1 MRKIICISPFEDET
15 EVITIDGLTIENRL
29 DTMSIYGTLD
39 IPKDKEGL
47 ERILDLKRQVD
58 TIAAYLKREDL
69 PEKISLENSG
79 KEVDNPFKL
88 LLTTS

>member
-1 MRKIICISPFEDET
+1 MQKTICISPFENEA
-15 EVITIDGLTIENRL
+15 EVVTIDGLTIENRL

-69 PEKISLENSG
+69 PNKIIVKNKV
-79 KEVDNPFKL
+79 KEVPNPFLDK
-88 LLTTS
+88 TR

>member
-1 MRKIICISPFEDET
+1 MQKIICISPFEDET

-29 DTMSIYGTLD
+29 DMMSIYGTLD

-47 ERILDLKRQVD
+47 ERILALKRQVD

-69 PEKISLENSG
+69 PNKIVIEN
-79 KEVDNPFKL
+79 KAKDVTNPFEEK
-88 LLTTS
+88 

>member
-1 MRKIICISPFEDET
+1 MQKNICISPFANEA
-15 EVITIDGLTIENRL
+15 EVVTIGELTIENRL

-58 TIAAYLKREDL
+58 TIATYLKREDL
-69 PEKISLENSG
+69 PNKIVAEN
-79 KEVDNPFKL
+79 KAKDVLTPF
-88 LLTTS
+88 

>member
-1 MRKIICISPFEDET
+1 MQKIICISPFENEA
-15 EVITIDGLTIENRL
+15 EVVTIGELTIENRL

-58 TIAAYLKREDL
+58 TIAAYLKREAL
-69 PEKISLENSG
+69 PNRISIKNTA
-79 KEVDNPFKL
+79 KDVPNPFKNL
-88 LLTTS
+88 NE

>member
-1 MRKIICISPFEDET
+1 MQKIICISPFEDET

-29 DTMSIYGTLD
+29 DMMSIYGTLD

-69 PEKISLENSG
+69 PNKIVIEN
-79 KEVDNPFKL
+79 KAKDVTNPFEEK
-88 LLTTS
+88 